1 RCTPSPCCCL
11 VYLRMARFFALWMGI
26 HLQLCHAIIYTND
39 WAIRVRGDLQ
49 SVNRIADK
57 YGFTN
62 MGQIGELKRYYR
74 FCHHKTA
81 NRSSVSNKEVTIL
94 IYSLLLRAK
103 LDVPLFAPQHCSDE
117 SMGCQPRMNIA
128 AAWRRGHT
136 GKGVVVSVLDDGI
149 EREHPDL
156 KPNYDPL
163 ASYDVSGQDQD
174 PSPNYS
180 DNAENYHGTQCAGMV
195 AAAKS
200 SHCTVGVSFHARIG
214 GIRMLDG
221 DVTDIVEAQ
230 SLSFRPQYID
240 IYSASW
246 GPEDDG
252 ATLEGPGPLAHL
264 ALQNGIKTVRGRRGQ
279 RSDHCSC
286 DGYSNS
292 IYTISISSSTR
303 RGSQPDYLE
312 QCTSTLAT
320 AYTGME
326 TVTLGP
332 QQGCSQAR
340 SGTSLSSSIAA
351 GVIALTLDANPLL
364 TWRDVQHIIIRTSKA
379 HHLVAPDWHI
389 NGAGYKVSHLYGFGL
404 LDAESM
410 VKEAERWKQVPSQH
424 ECVEEAPI
432 QLSRY
437 QPCCE
442 RAPLLVGA
450 FLNSS
455 PFITLDLFLSQ
466 SSHGFLSHLFLH
478 TLMGVIFF
486 TAPLLVTLSC
496 ASCFPTP
503 LLSPPLAV
511 PLDNSS
517 EGFQNWELMT
527 THCWGERAAGE
538 WTLKVHDTLSHK
550 RDGTKLGLLLLFV
563 QPYPAHRER
572 ARSAEFLMDSDL
584 AEEYSGESCTRA
596 KCHTQLK
603 GLFCKAS

>member
-1 RCTPSPCCCL
+1 MFVFQHS
-11 VYLRMARFFALWMGI
+11 
-26 HLQLCHAIIYTND
+26 LCHAIIYTND

-81 NRSSVSNKEVTIL
+81 NRSSVSNKEVTVEWL
-94 IYSLLLRAK
+94 QQQVVLRRVKRDSRAGRIFS

-264 ALQNGIKTVRGRRGQ
+264 ALQNGIKTVRGRRWG
-279 RSDHCSC
+279 RGMFVGFGSFLDHCSC

-326 TVTLGP
+326 TVRAVVLCF
-332 QQGCSQAR
+332 QLNC
-340 SGTSLSSSIAA
+340 
-351 GVIALTLDANPLL
+351 
-364 TWRDVQHIIIRTSKA
+364 
-379 HHLVAPDWHI
+379 
-389 NGAGYKVSHLYGFGL
+389 
-404 LDAESM
+404 
-410 VKEAERWKQVPSQH
+410 PS
-424 ECVEEAPI
+424 V
-432 QLSRY
+432 
-437 QPCCE
+437 
-442 RAPLLVGA
+442 V
-450 FLNSS
+450 
-455 PFITLDLFLSQ
+455 LF
-466 SSHGFLSHLFLH
+466 
-478 TLMGVIFF
+478 V
-486 TAPLLVTLSC
+486 
-496 ASCFPTP
+496 
-503 LLSPPLAV
+503 PLAV
-511 PLDNSS
+511 SIL
-517 EGFQNWELMT
+517 
-527 THCWGERAAGE
+527 
-538 WTLKVHDTLSHK
+538 
-550 RDGTKLGLLLLFV
+550 
-563 QPYPAHRER
+563 
-572 ARSAEFLMDSDL
+572 
-584 AEEYSGESCTRA
+584 
-596 KCHTQLK
+596 
-603 GLFCKAS
+603 